1 MRQFTTLPIDRL
13 VNDVAVDPV
22 HVRELADSIKVSG
35 PISPVMVRQES
46 YELIDGFHRVA
57 AMKELGFDNVE
68 CIVTDCDHETFWD
81 LRVMSASL
89 HKAVTFSR
97 AVDWVEECFKLSNL
111 KESYRNAHSLFST
124 VRQGESSQEAK
135 AWVENKCQKWGL
147 SVQTIE
153 NWLYTKRNLE
163 PSLLEEARSSATAE
177 GSLPFSHY
185 RGVAETMPNRPEL
198 QKQVIDKARK
208 EGLSGVQTREVAR
221 AVAQAPDPEIAQNI
235 LRQAVSRNSD
245 ELTRSARI
253 EKLVNEPK
261 REPSPRERQ
270 RELTGLALDVFLSLE
285 QQIHTIGRLS
295 DETINNL
302 TPAQR
307 NEMRTM
313 LETLAEKI
321 QELQGKLVQP
331 VEGSGRVVEGQLVS
345 GG

>member
-1 MRQFTTLPIDRL
+1 M
-13 VNDVAVDPV
+13 AVDPV

-57 AMKELGFDNVE
+57 AVKELGFDNVE
-68 CIVTDCDHETFWD
+68 CIVVDCDHETFWD
-81 LRVMSASL
+81 LRIMSASL

-97 AVDWVEECFKLSNL
+97 AVDWVEECFNLSNL
-111 KESYRNAHSLFST
+111 KESYSNAHSLFST
-124 VRQGESSQEAK
+124 VRQGDSSREAK

-163 PSLLEEARSSATAE
+163 PSLLEEARNSATAE
-177 GSLPFSHY
+177 ESLPFSHY
-185 RGVAETMPNRPEL
+185 RGVAETIPNRPEL
-198 QKQVIDKARK
+198 QKQVIDKAK
-208 EGLSGVQTREVAR
+208 IEGLSGAQTREVAR
-221 AVAQAPDPEIAQNI
+221 AVAQAPDTEVAQGI
-235 LRQAVSRNSD
+235 LRQPVSRTSD

-285 QQIHTIGRLS
+285 QQIHNIGRLS
-295 DETINNL
+295 DDTIDSL
-302 TPAQR
+302 TPAGR
-307 NEMRTM
+307 DELRTM
-313 LETLAEKI
+313 LDTLAGKI
-321 QELQGKLVQP
+321 QELQGKLGQS
-331 VEGSGRVVEGQLVS
+331 VEGSSHVVEGQLVA
-345 GG
+345 GR

>member
-1 MRQFTTLPIDRL
+1 MRQFATLPINRL

-35 PISPVMVRQES
+35 PISPVMVRYES

-57 AMKELGFDNVE
+57 AMQELGFDNVE

-81 LRVMSASL
+81 LRIMSASL

-97 AVDWVEECFKLSNL
+97 AVDWVEECFSLSNL

-124 VRQGESSQEAK
+124 VRQGESTREAR

-163 PSLLEEARSSATAE
+163 PSLLEEARNSATAE
-177 GSLPFSHY
+177 ESLPFSHY
-185 RGVAETMPNRPEL
+185 RGVAETIPNRPEL
-198 QKQVIDKARK
+198 QKQVIDKAK
-208 EGLSGVQTREVAR
+208 VEGLSGEQTRRVAR
-221 AVAQAPDPEIAQNI
+221 AVAQAPDTEVAEGI
-235 LRQAVSRNSD
+235 LRQPVSRTSE

-253 EKLVNEPK
+253 EKLANEPK
-261 REPSPRERQ
+261 RQPSPRERQ
-270 RELTGLALDVFLSLE
+270 RELTGVALDVYLSLE
-285 QQIHTIGRLS
+285 QQIHNIGRLS
-295 DETINNL
+295 DDVIANF

-307 NEMRTM
+307 YEMRNVVD
-313 LETLAEKI
+313 TLAEKI
-321 QELQGKLVQP
+321 GELQGKLGQS
-331 VEGSGRVVEGQLVS
+331 VEVSGRVVEGQLVE
-345 GG
+345 GR